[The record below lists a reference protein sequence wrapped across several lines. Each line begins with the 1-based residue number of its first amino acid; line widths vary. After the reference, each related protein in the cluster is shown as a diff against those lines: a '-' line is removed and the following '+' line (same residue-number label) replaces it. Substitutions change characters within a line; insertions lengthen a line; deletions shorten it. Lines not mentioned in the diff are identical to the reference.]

1 MVPPLVPSAKPL
13 PLPESSCNAKDV
25 TVERPPMIAAR
36 TFAGALCGALVG
48 GAGSVISHR
57 HSFLA
62 GAVLFGI
69 VGGAITFGYSLRRP
83 AGTDNDHSHVAP
95 SKSAAHAPWRAGGLV
110 GVFSSVLLVG
120 WTYLSSVPN
129 KSTLLAFSLLVGL
142 GLFALVGTYNTIR
155 SRSNGGPDNPSGRTG
170 PPAP

>member
-1 MVPPLVPSAKPL
+1 M
-13 PLPESSCNAKDV
+13 
-25 TVERPPMIAAR
+25 
-36 TFAGALCGALVG
+36 
-48 GAGSVISHR
+48 
-57 HSFLA
+57 
-62 GAVLFGI
+62 LFGI
-69 VGGAITFGYSLRRP
+69 VGGAITFGYSLGRP

-95 SKSAAHAPWRAGGLV
+95 SKSAAYAPWRAGGLV

-155 SRSNGGPDNPSGRTG
+155 SRSNGGPPDNPSGRT
-170 PPAP
+170 